1 MARISSGKEHIAL
14 AQTSLKAARSADEL
28 RIAQSVLLPLEL
40 GLTLKQTA
48 KAIGRSVGATC
59 KMRVNFCEIAK
70 GTRKPAQAKTSL
82 RNRAKASLERE
93 AQVLDTVLANA
104 NEGGVVVI
112 PRLKPLIE
120 KELGKTMALA
130 SVYRMLHRHNW
141 RKLAPDTQHP
151 KGDPQA
157 RETWKKNCPI

>member
-70 GTRKPAQAKTSL
+70 GTRAPS
-82 RNRAKASLERE
+82 ASK
-93 AQVLDTVLANA
+93 N
-104 NEGGVVVI
+104 I
-112 PRLKPLIE
+112 
-120 KELGKTMALA
+120 A
-130 SVYRMLHRHNW
+130 SQ
-141 RKLAPDTQHP
+141 PCQS
-151 KGDPQA
+151 QS
-157 RETWKKNCPI
+157 

>member
-1 MARISSGKEHIAL
+1 MARISSGKEHLEL
-14 AQTSLKAARSADEL
+14 AQKHLKAARSADEL

-40 GLTLKQTA
+40 GLTLEQTA

-59 KMRVNFCEIAK
+59 KMRVNFCAIAS
-70 GTRKPAQAKTSL
+70 GTRQAAQPKTSL

-93 AQVLDTVLANA
+93 AQVLDSVLANA

-112 PRLKPLIE
+112 PRLKGLIE

-151 KGDPQA
+151 KGDAQA